1 MQPTPLW
8 ALGLFDDYY
17 KALIHAFKFND
28 RPDCGEFLANRL
40 ARMISG
46 DARSKPIE
54 AVIPVPLHPARK
66 RERGFNQCDL
76 LARRVTEALNLT
88 APTFSLKRHANTA
101 SQTRLTKLDRQQ
113 NVAQAF
119 TCPILPDPPGT
130 VLIIDDV
137 QTTGA
142 TLAACGSVLHDAGVA
157 KVYGAVVALAELTG

>member
-17 KALIHAFKFND
+17 QALLHAFKFKD
-28 RPDCGEFLANRL
+28 RLDCGEYLANRL
-40 ARMISG
+40 ARMIAS
-46 DARSKPIE
+46 DARSKSIE

-66 RERGFNQCDL
+66 RERGFNQCEL
-76 LARRVTEALNLT
+76 LALRATTALNIS
-88 APTFSLKRHANTA
+88 APTFGLKRHANTA
-101 SQTRLTKLDRQQ
+101 SQTRLTRSDRQQ

-130 VLIIDDV
+130 VLLIDDV

-142 TLAACGSVLHDAGVA
+142 TLAACASVLQDAGVA
-157 KVYGAVVALAELTG
+157 KVYGAVVAIAELTG